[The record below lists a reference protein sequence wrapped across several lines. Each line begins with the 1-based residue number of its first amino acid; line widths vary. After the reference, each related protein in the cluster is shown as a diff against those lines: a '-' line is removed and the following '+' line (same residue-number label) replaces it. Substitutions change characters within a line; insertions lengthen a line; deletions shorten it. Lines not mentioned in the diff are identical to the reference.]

1 VADRSTLSERD
12 RLLFEEANVASLATV
27 NPDGSPQVS
36 PVWVD
41 LDGDHILIN
50 SSRGRVKVRNIE
62 RDPRVAVSVFDRDD
76 PESRVLVR
84 GRVVEVTE
92 EGAVEHIHALS
103 RKYYG
108 EDFTLTPDMVRVI
121 LVIRPE
127 RVAHA

>member
-108 EDFTLTPDMVRVI
+108 EDFTLTPDMVRVV